1 MVKFSLYLLILF
13 LGSVVTFSQTIEG
26 VIVDKVRQPI
36 EFVNVVLYSLPDSSF
51 VAGAVTDNQGFFSI
65 PLNENRSCFLKVSR
79 IGYKSQILSP
89 ESNLSILLEEDSQQL
104 KEVVVT
110 GRQKVFKVKNGG
122 IVASVKNTILES
134 LPTLNDII
142 LQLPFVSG
150 DDGSFHILGKGKPAV
165 YINNRLVR
173 DRKEI
178 AQFSPADIDK
188 IEVITTPGSKYDS
201 SVKAVIKIQ
210 TRRDIGEG
218 LSGRFDLLTTQRSTF
233 SSDENANFN
242 YRTGVWDIFG
252 GLSLSQSKQKQSSF
266 FTQEYLKKGLEQKQS
281 SHSDE
286 RYRYN
291 SFIPSFGVNYNPNTA
306 HSMGLRYRSNI
317 NTNNTKIW
325 NTIDVINKGSQY
337 QVVQFSEAQNKGNNH
352 SINTY
357 YSGALSKHLSLDLNA
372 DWMTGHIDKGQKISY
387 KEISDD
393 GLTTKG
399 LSDYSLYAAKG
410 VLSYRMKY
418 GVLEAGGEYSY
429 TQYLQSYSTDKPE
442 IGIEDSKD
450 KSLQHRAALF
460 SSYSMQI
467 GKLELSVGLRYE
479 DICISYYLNG
489 TLNKEQSRI
498 YRQLFPNILVAYNE
512 TGTQTSLSFER
523 KIEYPTYSDLRSNVQ
538 YSTPFL
544 YESGNP
550 SLLPKIANVFTAL
563 VSWKDLQVMLGYT
576 INENDILQMIRTY
589 KEKNIMMSRPENIKK
604 TQNANVGISYAPVI
618 GLWRPQLVV
627 SGIWQWLDLDTSYR
641 QEQYKSPLFSIAFQN
656 TFSFLDNWI
665 LRTGVM
671 WNSGGYRGITYGKHS
686 WQINLRLSKSLF
698 KRKLWINLTLNDI
711 LKTSTS
717 YWKMHFDDLRVMQE
731 KNMDSRYMMLSIS
744 YRFNPAKNKYKG
756 KQSSDELNRL

>member
-1 MVKFSLYLLILF
+1 MAKFGLSLLILF
-13 LGSVVTFSQTIEG
+13 LSSVVTFSQTIEG
-26 VIVDKVRQPI
+26 VVVDKVRQPI
-36 EFVNVVLYSLPDSSF
+36 EFVNVMLYSLPDSSF
-51 VAGAVTDNQGFFSI
+51 VAGAVTDNRGGFSI
-65 PLNENRSCFLKVSR
+65 PFNENRSYFLKVSC

-104 KEVVVT
+104 EEVVVT
-110 GRQKVFKVKNGG
+110 GKQKVFKVKNGG

-142 LQLPFVSG
+142 VQLPFVSG
-150 DDGSFHILGKGKPAV
+150 DDGSFHVLGKGKPAV

-173 DRKEI
+173 DSKEI

-218 LSGRFDLLTTQRSTF
+218 LSGHFDLLTTQRSTF

-242 YRTGVWDIFG
+242 YRTGAWDIFG

-266 FTQEYLKKGLEQKQS
+266 FTQEYLKKGVEQKQS
-281 SHSDE
+281 SHSNE

-291 SFIPSFGVNYNPNTA
+291 FFIPSFGVNYNPNTA
-306 HSMGLRYRSNI
+306 HSMGLRYRGNI

-325 NTIDVINKGSQY
+325 NIIDVINTGSQY
-337 QVVQFSEAQNKGNNH
+337 QVVQFSEAQNKGSNH

-357 YSGALSKHLSLDLNA
+357 YSGVLSKYLSLDLNA
-372 DWMTGHIDKGQKISY
+372 DWISGHIDKGQKISY
-387 KEISDD
+387 QEISDD

-410 VLSYRMKY
+410 VLSYRMKH
-418 GVLEAGGEYSY
+418 GVLETGGEYSY

-460 SSYSMQI
+460 SSYSMRI
-467 GKLELSVGLRYE
+467 GKLGLSVGLRYE

-498 YRQLFPNILVAYNE
+498 YRQLFPNVLVAYNG
-512 TGTQTSLSFER
+512 TRTQTSLSFER

-563 VSWKDLQVMLGYT
+563 ASWKDLQVMLGYT

-589 KEKNIMMSRPENIKK
+589 KGKNIMMSRPENVKK
-604 TQNANVGISYAPVI
+604 TQNTNIGISYAPVI

-627 SGIWQWLDLDTSYR
+627 SGMWQWLDLDASYR

-656 TFSFLDNWI
+656 TFSFPDNWI

-671 WNSGGYRGITYGKHS
+671 WNSGGYQGITYGKHS

-698 KRKLWINLTLNDI
+698 QQKLWINLTLNDI

-756 KQSSDELNRL
+756 KQSSDELNSL